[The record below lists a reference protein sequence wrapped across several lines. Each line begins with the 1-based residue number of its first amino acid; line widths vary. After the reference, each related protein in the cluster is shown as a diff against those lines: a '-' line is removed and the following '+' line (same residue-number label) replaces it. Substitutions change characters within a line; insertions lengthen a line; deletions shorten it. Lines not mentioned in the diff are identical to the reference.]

1 MQDDSKASDE
11 AALPRVRRIVFLAL
25 AVPVLLIAVLF
36 ALLAWQLR
44 LVAEQDRWVAHTYE
58 VIAGAWRLNKLL
70 IDHESGLRAYILT
83 RDEAFLEPYRAARA
97 EIPQAFDQVEAMV
110 RDNPAEQLRID
121 HLRSRY
127 VQWLRSA
134 EEAINGAGQRDIR
147 ALPDFLETMR
157 ARKAQMDGMREA
169 TQQILSEEGRL
180 LHERQG
186 RSEATEARLF
196 WGGGFI
202 ALALAVVAT
211 FLLRRVIG
219 ILEASYLQAYRAQ
232 AESARKAD
240 EANRAKDDFLA
251 ILSHELRTPLNAIA
265 GWSHIL
271 IGEGVDRTTVRKG
284 AEIINRNAM
293 AQTQLISDILD
304 VSRIITG
311 KLRLNV
317 GAADLATVVERALE
331 AVTVAA
337 AAKDIRI
344 ETVLDPMSPVSC
356 DADRLQQVVWNLLAN
371 AIKFT
376 PKAGVF
382 RCASSGS
389 ALRSRSRSETTVRG
403 CRPTCC
409 PTSSNVF
416 GRETRPPLAPTAAW
430 AWVSPS
436 CGTSPNF
443 TEGRSRPRTALEDR
457 ERCSPCACRCGS

>member
-1 MQDDSKASDE
+1 
-11 AALPRVRRIVFLAL
+11 
-25 AVPVLLIAVLF
+25 
-36 ALLAWQLR
+36 
-44 LVAEQDRWVAHTYE
+44 VAHTYE